1 MEVEFFDSLEAA
13 QQRLQQAMKAADG
26 RVKPWQ
32 AAVKPGE
39 CFVSDGGDGLLVFG
53 EVLEGYEEAHLRHY
67 RFCRCH
73 SVACPEGE
81 LGDVHV
87 CTILAL
93 VSRQL
98 FEQVRRAGWE
108 IELWPLAELFKRR
121 GGGGRRES
129 APAPRARTALPGPE
143 RAGQEAAGHVGG
155 GTRLHQPRCL
165 TPQALARELA
175 RG

>member
-67 RFCRCH
+67 RFSRCF
-73 SVACPEGE
+73 SVACREGE

-93 VSRQL
+93 LSRRV
-98 FEQVRRAGWE
+98 FEEVRRAGWE

-121 GGGGRRES
+121 GGGGRRGS
-129 APAPRARTALPGPE
+129 APAPRAKPAPPGPE
-143 RAGQEAAGHVGG
+143 HAAQEAQVQV
-155 GTRLHQPRCL
+155 GTRAPSITQ
-165 TPQALARELA
+165 
-175 RG
+175 GV

>member
-13 QQRLQQAMKAADG
+13 QQRLLQAMKAADG

-32 AAVKPGE
+32 AAVKPGDF
-39 CFVSDGGDGLLVFG
+39 FVSDGGDVLVFG
-53 EVLEGYEEAHLRHY
+53 EVLEGYAEEHLRHY
-67 RFCRCH
+67 RFCRCF

-93 VSRQL
+93 LSRQL
-98 FEQVRRAGWE
+98 FEEVRRAGWE

-121 GGGGRRES
+121 GGGGRRGS
-129 APAPRARTALPGPE
+129 APAPRANAAQPGP
-143 RAGQEAAGHVGG
+143 AGRGREGKDQL
-155 GTRLHQPRCL
+155 GTRAPSIAQ
-165 TPQALARELA
+165 
-175 RG
+175 GV